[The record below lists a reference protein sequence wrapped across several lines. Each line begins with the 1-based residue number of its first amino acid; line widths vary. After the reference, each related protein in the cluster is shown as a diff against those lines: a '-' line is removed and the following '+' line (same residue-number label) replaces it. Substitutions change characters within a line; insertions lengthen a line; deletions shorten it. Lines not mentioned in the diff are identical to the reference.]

1 VRVLVT
7 GAAGFVGSNVVSE
20 AAELGV
26 EVSGLIRSAPP
37 VPDPRCRYLVADLL
51 DPAATRAAV
60 LEARPDA
67 IVHTAILND
76 HVRLYSERRLAWDS
90 YVGATRTLADAAN
103 ETGALL
109 VTVSSDWVFDG
120 QDGSYDEQ
128 APPNPVN
135 FYGVLKAVSEVVTL
149 ERARLGAV
157 ARLAG
162 VMGTHR
168 ARPSLPRGQ
177 DAGFGYFVASLVV
190 ALARGEP
197 FTVWESDAINM
208 RATPSLASHSA
219 RLILEICS
227 RRLTGIYHCVG
238 GEAASRGELAH
249 AAAEVFGLDATLL
262 RFGPPD
268 PHALPPAPVPRD
280 TSLDAQLTAGALG
293 VSLPSLRELLALF
306 RSEWLEAGGR
316 GLDARPPSWEDRALE
331 RSRARKAST

>member
-1 VRVLVT
+1 MRVLVT
-7 GAAGFVGSNVVSE
+7 GAAGFVGSNVVYE
-20 AAELGV
+20 AAELGA

-37 VPDPRCRYLVADLL
+37 VPDPRCRYVVADLL

-76 HVRLYSERRLAWDS
+76 LVRLYSERRLAWDS

-103 ETGALL
+103 EARALL

-120 QDGSYDEQ
+120 ESGNYDEQ
-128 APPNPVN
+128 TPPNPIN
-135 FYGVLKAVSEVVTL
+135 FYGVLKTVSEVVTL

-168 ARPSLPRGQ
+168 ARPALPRGQ

-197 FTVWESDAINM
+197 FTVWESDTINM
-208 RATPSLASHSA
+208 RATPSLASASA
-219 RLILEICS
+219 RLVLEICA
-227 RRLTGIYHCVG
+227 RRLTGVYHCVG
-238 GEAASRGELAH
+238 GESVTRMELAR
-249 AAAEVFGLDATLL
+249 AAAEVFGLDETLL
-262 RFGPPD
+262 RSGPPD
-268 PHALPPAPVPRD
+268 PDALPPAPVPRD
-280 TSLDAQLTAGALG
+280 TSLDARLTAGALG

-306 RSEWLEAGGR
+306 RREWLEAGGR
-316 GLDARPPSWEDRALE
+316 GLDAPSPDWEDRVLE
-331 RSRARKAST
+331 RSRERKASA